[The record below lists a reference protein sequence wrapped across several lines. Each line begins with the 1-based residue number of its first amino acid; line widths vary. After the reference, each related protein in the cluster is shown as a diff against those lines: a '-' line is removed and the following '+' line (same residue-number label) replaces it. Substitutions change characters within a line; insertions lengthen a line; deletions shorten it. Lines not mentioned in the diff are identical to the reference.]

1 MTAYDVANKIKVI
14 KEVREITKLG
24 LKEAKDLVE
33 AVPCTLMKAVKKDEA
48 DKLKAKLEELKCT
61 ITLL

>member
-1 MTAYDVANKIKVI
+1 
-14 KEVREITKLG
+14 VREITKLG

-33 AVPCTLMKAVKKDEA
+33 AAPCTLLKAVKKEEA
-48 DKLKAKLEELKCT
+48 DKYKIKLEELKCT